1 MILQGYYYS
10 NFTVIFVFYLTVK
23 GLYIIVI
30 VLEKGNMVNTLLFF
44 HRVLDVYNYSVY
56 MFKERII
63 IRVLYSLGY
72 FHIYLLYISLGIY
85 GRE

>member
-10 NFTVIFVFYLTVK
+10 NFTVIFIFYLTVK

-30 VLEKGNMVNTLLFF
+30 VLEKGNMVNTLLLFF
-44 HRVLDVYNYSVY
+44 HRVLDVYDYSVY

-63 IRVLYSLGY
+63 IRVLVYVT
-72 FHIYLLYISLGIY
+72 LLISVPRYMLV
-85 GRE
+85 

>member
-10 NFTVIFVFYLTVK
+10 PLLLFLYFYLTVK

-30 VLEKGNMVNTLLFF
+30 VLEKGNMVNTLLLFF
-44 HRVLDVYNYSVY
+44 HRVLDVYDYSVY

-63 IRVLYSLGY
+63 IRVLVYVT
-72 FHIYLLYISLGIY
+72 LLISVPRYMLV
-85 GRE
+85 